1 MIHSLKQNNV
11 IKYGFLKTNHMNE
24 LKEIDSDYSDVTLV
38 CDDHERQAHKVIL
51 GC

>member
-1 MIHSLKQNNV
+1 
-11 IKYGFLKTNHMNE
+11 MNE